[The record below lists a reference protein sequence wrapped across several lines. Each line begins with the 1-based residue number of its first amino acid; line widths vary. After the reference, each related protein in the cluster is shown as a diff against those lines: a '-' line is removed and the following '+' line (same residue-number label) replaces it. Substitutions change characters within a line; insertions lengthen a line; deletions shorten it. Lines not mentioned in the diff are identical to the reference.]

1 MKTPN
6 SNVVVNEASHE
17 EKHEASHEEK
27 HEASHEEKQKVSHF
41 SFKLQT
47 RQKEREGSEVIIICQ

>member
-6 SNVVVNEASHE
+6 SNVTVNEASHE
-17 EKHEASHEEK
+17 EKHEASNEEK

-41 SFKLQT
+41 IFKLQT
-47 RQKEREGSEVIIICQ
+47 QQK

>member
-6 SNVVVNEASHE
+6 SNVFVNEASHE

-27 HEASHEEKQKVSHF
+27 HEASHEEKQKLSHF
-41 SFKLQT
+41 SLNYRPDKK
-47 RQKEREGSEVIIICQ
+47 KERVQRLL

>member
-6 SNVVVNEASHE
+6 SNVAVNEASHE

-47 RQKEREGSEVIIICQ
+47 RQK